1 MKKCIKCKLEKTLEE
16 FPKRKGNRDGHAG
29 MCYVCDNARKRA
41 HDAKKRE
48 ENPELFAQ
56 IRRQYSKDWS
66 EKNREKRRETDR
78 KVALKR
84 KFGITVEQ
92 YDGLLEAQRGMC
104 LTCDAKPTDKRLAV
118 DHDHNCCPGQKTCGK
133 CIRGLLC
140 SNCNTALGL
149 IKERQDVLYNMLQYL
164 RGHKET

>member
-1 MKKCIKCKLEKTLEE
+1 MKICIKCKLEKTLEE
-16 FPKRKGNRDGHAG
+16 FPKRKGNRDGRSG
-29 MCYVCDNARKRA
+29 TCYVCDNERKRA
-41 HDAKKRE
+41 HDAKKRQ
-48 ENPELFAQ
+48 ENPELYAET
-56 IRRQYSKDWS
+56 RRRYSKEWA
-66 EKNREKRRETDR
+66 EANREKRRATDR

-92 YDGLLEAQRGMC
+92 YDALLEAQHGMC
-104 LTCDAKPTDKRLAV
+104 LTCDAKPTDRRLAV

-164 RGHKET
+164 RGYKES